1 MKVVSPLRTRGG
13 VNCQEGD
20 KDRTAETD
28 ASLTSLEGVDAVFV
42 LAGQNHHRPPPSA
55 ARHLLCQT
63 LSYRTGSVLRRPSR
77 TCSPVLSSWVGGEK
91 EEQRETVLS
100 AAASLPAADRVE
112 KLLREVDRLYHRVRG
127 AGLKVTVLFH
137 SR

>member
-77 TCSPVLSSWVGGEK
+77 TCSPVLSSWVGGKRSGEK
-91 EEQRETVLS
+91 PCSPQQRRFPPLTEWRS
-100 AAASLPAADRVE
+100 FCG
-112 KLLREVDRLYHRVRG
+112 KLIGYTTESEGRG
-127 AGLKVTVLFH
+127 
-137 SR
+137 

>member
-91 EEQRETVLS
+91 EERRETVLS
-100 AAASLPAADRVE
+100 AAHSSVASR
-112 KLLREVDRLYHRVRG
+112 R
-127 AGLKVTVLFH
+127 
-137 SR
+137 

>member
-77 TCSPVLSSWVGGEK
+77 TCSSVLSSWVGGE
-91 EEQRETVLS
+91 
-100 AAASLPAADRVE
+100 
-112 KLLREVDRLYHRVRG
+112 RG
-127 AGLKVTVLFH
+127 AERNRALRSSVA
-137 SR
+137 SRR